1 MFLVGGGILPH
12 GLPGTHDLIHSIAH
26 GVGTVPGAGGIL
38 EALTPFVADGLVG
51 VLAGALILSGVTL
64 GQRALRRG
72 PQIE

>member
-1 MFLVGGGILPH
+1 
-12 GLPGTHDLIHSIAH
+12 
-26 GVGTVPGAGGIL
+26 
-38 EALTPFVADGLVG
+38 